1 MSVSAQAGII
11 GFGPQVGKGTL
22 ATDFYR
28 HRATMVDIDLAD
40 DVREGPPE
48 VGGLAVP
55 TFPYKAGPVVAGGMT
70 IQPRL
75 ENTLGWLLYALLGG
89 VDSSVNGDGLS
100 YTHEFHFADDD
111 STFVPWLSFQ
121 KYVPKVNGVAQSDL
135 IQQFQDCKL
144 ISSAF
149 TFPNDGPI
157 VSRLDAI
164 GRRVDLSRPGAGSP
178 PYSVAWEN
186 EMEHWGSI
194 PVGCFTGG
202 YIKVEGTELPVVAAQ
217 VGFQNVPLDLRMER
231 IYGDPY
237 LNDITIVQ
245 RRLAFD
251 ITVKYED
258 QNLYRQVLGG
268 SNVATEWGQHPYT
281 AAMDIKT
288 VSSATMPAGGSP
300 VITPTD
306 PYSLEIK
313 ADEVMLSQVGGLTLA
328 GNQAVLMRFTGV
340 AIDNALDYVTMEL
353 INEVAE
359 YDWPS

>member
-22 ATDFYR
+22 ATSFYR

-89 VDSSVNGDGLS
+89 VDSQVNGDTVS
-100 YTHEFHFADDD
+100 YTHTFGFDSLD

-121 KYVPKVNGVAQSDL
+121 KYIPKVGGAALSDL
-135 IQQFQDCKL
+135 VQQFQDCKL

-157 VSRLDAI
+157 VARLDAI
-164 GRRVDLSRPGAGSP
+164 GRRVDLDVPTAGSP
-178 PYSVAWEN
+178 PFTLAWEN

-202 YIKVEGTELPVVAAQ
+202 FIKVDGVEIPVVAAQ

-231 IYGDPY
+231 VYGDPY
-237 LNDITIVQ
+237 LQDITIVQ

-258 QNLYRQVLGG
+258 QDLYRQVLTGTKIG
-268 SNVATEWGQHPYT
+268 TEWYQHPFT
-281 AAMDIKT
+281 AALDIKT
-288 VSSATMPAGGSP
+288 VSSALMPATVSP
-300 VITPTD
+300 PVTPTD

-313 ADEVMLSQVGGLTLA
+313 ADEVMLNQVGGLTLA

-353 INEVAE
+353 VNEVAS
-359 YDWPS
+359 YTWPS

>member
-11 GFGPQVGKGTL
+11 GFGPQSGKGTL
-22 ATDFYR
+22 ATTFYR
-28 HRATMVDIDLAD
+28 HRAVMVDLDLAD

-75 ENTLGWLLYALLGG
+75 EDTFGWLLYSLLGQ
-89 VDSSVNGDGLS
+89 DTPTIRGDGLS
-100 YTHEFHFADDD
+100 YLHTFAFAASD

-121 KYVPKVNGVAQSDL
+121 KYIPKVNGVAQTDL
-135 IQQFQDCKL
+135 LQQFQDCKL
-144 ISSAF
+144 ISAAF
-149 TFPNDGPI
+149 TLPNDGPI
-157 VSRLDAI
+157 VSRIDAI
-164 GRRVDLSRPGAGSP
+164 GRRVDLLTPGAGSP
-178 PYSVAWEN
+178 PVAVEWEN

-202 YIKVEGTELPVVAAQ
+202 YIKVDGVELPVIAAQ

-231 IYGDPY
+231 VYGDPY
-237 LNDITIVQ
+237 LDDITIVQ

-251 ITVKYED
+251 ITVKYQD
-258 QNLYRQVLGG
+258 QDLYRQVLTGT
-268 SNVATEWGQHPYT
+268 NVGTEWYQHPFT

-288 VSSATMPAGGSP
+288 VSSAVMPPSASP

-313 ADEVMLSQVGGLTLA
+313 ADEVMLNQVGGLTLA
-328 GNQAVLMRFTGV
+328 GNQAILMRFTGV
-340 AIDNALDYVTMEL
+340 AIDNAEDYVTFEL
-353 INEVAE
+353 INEVPE